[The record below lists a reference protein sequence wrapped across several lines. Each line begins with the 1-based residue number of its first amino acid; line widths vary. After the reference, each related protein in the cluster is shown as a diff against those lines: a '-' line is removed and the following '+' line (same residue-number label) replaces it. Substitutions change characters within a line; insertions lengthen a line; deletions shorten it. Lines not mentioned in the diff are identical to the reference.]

1 MFQYFYICPSVEDYM
16 KKIIALVF
24 ALFVKTILYQ
34 GKSL

>member
-1 MFQYFYICPSVEDYM
+1 MFQYFFTCPSVGDYM

-24 ALFVKTILYQ
+24 AFFVKTILYQ